1 MALKMSI
8 FIAFIA
14 YLMPI
19 RVKLIPL
26 LTFKNTIQ
34 FFLQSMYLVKLIL
47 QNCLKLM
54 PRSIPASS
62 YCFKIG
68 EIL

>member
-34 FFLQSMYLVKLIL
+34 FFLQSMYV
-47 QNCLKLM
+47 
-54 PRSIPASS
+54 PS
-62 YCFKIG
+62 
-68 EIL
+68 